1 MTQQELKNCILILN
15 DMEQNIYMMTR
26 MGEKLD
32 EEINKLR
39 NKEYSYPDKPEKRRE
54 KYKHTVLGC
63 IFMFNPI
70 AMFLFDLIFDEFDGF
85 LKILPIIVYVLLLPI
100 NIIVGIVYYYYEKP
114 KIETAQKEAEEIYRK
129 SCEEYEK
136 IYAGIERN
144 RRKDTEKADALTEQ
158 KNNLLKRKAESEE
171 KLRIFYEK
179 INIHEK
185 FRGIVPMS
193 YMAEYINLGIATKLE
208 GSDGLYY
215 LVMKD
220 IKDTEFKYTI
230 TSKLDEIIQ
239 QEDRLHK
246 SIERMKRSCDVMVL
260 NTANNASS
268 NTIDTYQSERIEREL
283 KYQTYLLQKGI
294 YS

>member
-39 NKEYSYPDKPEKRRE
+39 NKEYSYPDKPEKRRVF
-54 KYKHTVLGC
+54 KPSVLAC
-63 IFMFNPI
+63 MFMFNPI
-70 AMFLFDLIFDEFDGF
+70 AMFLYDLIVVEFDGF

-100 NIIVGIVYYYYEKP
+100 NIIVGIIYYFYKKP
-114 KIETAQKEAEEIYRK
+114 KIEAELKEEEEIYRRN
-129 SCEEYEK
+129 CEEYEK
-136 IYAGIERN
+136 ICAGIDMN
-144 RRKDTEKADALTEQ
+144 RRKDNEKAEALTEQ

-171 KLRIFYEK
+171 KLKTFYDK
-179 INIHEK
+179 IDIHEK

-193 YMAEYINLGIATKLE
+193 YMAEYITLGIATKLE

-215 LVMKD
+215 LIMKD

-239 QEDRLHK
+239 QEDILHK

-260 NTANNASS
+260 NTSNNASS

-283 KYQTYLLQKGI
+283 KYQTYLIQKGI
-294 YS
+294 YG